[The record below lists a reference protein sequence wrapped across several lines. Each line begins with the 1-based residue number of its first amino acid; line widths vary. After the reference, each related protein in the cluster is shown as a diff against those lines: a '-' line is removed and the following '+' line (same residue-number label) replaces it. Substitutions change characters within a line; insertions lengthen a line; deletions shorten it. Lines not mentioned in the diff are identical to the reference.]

1 MSYVHS
7 KAGADSFGFSAT
19 ARCQDL
25 RSTQQWQLREVH
37 NVVDG
42 RWWVLPLLFSFHSAQ
57 LEVMLRLG
65 RAALSCSRLWDWH
78 DFQAKKA
85 ERKRLQTCEDDVPNQ
100 SKATEHDRLNQQ
112 NLLKSTNLSLFTCKL
127 STEKPSSSPK
137 FIGDGKHMNF
147 IDLADLAACTRC
159 ATFMLL
165 AHCEGI
171 VVGTIGLYLVPLAC
185 FVYFPLELD
194 TELLNGSS
202 INTREVS
209 PSRLQVE
216 PRNAELCF
224 GSSCSKKTDV
234 WQVLESS
241 RLTEN
246 PWTPEWPR
254 FALACASAGI
264 LSTAAW
270 SSRPANQRQWQCH
283 LMTSP
288 LLLWGDVSLRAV
300 SAMAAAVVFDA
311 VARQSTE
318 NVPSVLA
325 QANPG
330 VCSREEL
337 SRTVEHV
344 NTYNMMEQFPGN
356 RNTFCEVVFH
366 HRLHDTTDSRNAGFR
381 PKTRAWP
388 RKLCKGNCRTGRC
401 ELGELGE
408 SW

>member
-1 MSYVHS
+1 MLIAKQVQTPSDLAQLLDAKIWDPHNN
-7 KAGADSFGFSAT
+7 DSLG
-19 ARCQDL
+19 
-25 RSTQQWQLREVH
+25 EVH

-42 RWWVLPLLFSFHSAQ
+42 RWAVDGCYLCCSLFIIRNWKS
-57 LEVMLRLG
+57 MLRLG

-85 ERKRLQTCEDDVPNQ
+85 ERKRLQTCQDDVPNQ

-112 NLLKSTNLSLFTCKL
+112 NLLKSTNLSRFTCKL

-202 INTREVS
+202 INTREVC

-216 PRNAELCF
+216 PWNAELCF

-234 WQVLESS
+234 WQVQESS

-254 FALACASAGI
+254 FALACAPAGI

-270 SSRPANQRQWQCH
+270 SSRQWQQCQPSNGNAISWHLAVRRRFSSSSLCH
-283 LMTSP
+283 GCSSCVRCCCATIH
-288 LLLWGDVSLRAV
+288 GKRAIGTCTGQP
-300 SAMAAAVVFDA
+300 
-311 VARQSTE
+311 RGLQSW
-318 NVPSVLA
+318 
-325 QANPG
+325 
-330 VCSREEL
+330 R
-337 SRTVEHV
+337 VE
-344 NTYNMMEQFPGN
+344 
-356 RNTFCEVVFH
+356 
-366 HRLHDTTDSRNAGFR
+366 
-381 PKTRAWP
+381 
-388 RKLCKGNCRTGRC
+388 
-401 ELGELGE
+401 
-408 SW
+408 

>member
-1 MSYVHS
+1 MLLM
-7 KAGADSFGFSAT
+7 A
-19 ARCQDL
+19 
-25 RSTQQWQLREVH
+25 
-37 NVVDG
+37 VDECY
-42 RWWVLPLLFSFHSAQ
+42 LCCSLFSLRNWKS
-57 LEVMLRLG
+57 MLRLG

-202 INTREVS
+202 INTREVC

-216 PRNAELCF
+216 PWNAELCF
-224 GSSCSKKTDV
+224 GSSCSKKADV
-234 WQVLESS
+234 WQTPVVW
-241 RLTEN
+241 RKT
-246 PWTPEWPR
+246 PWKPEWPR

-356 RNTFCEVVFH
+356 RNTFCESWWCSITGCMTQPTH
-366 HRLHDTTDSRNAGFR
+366 GMQALGQRLGLGQGSFARETAEQADAN
-381 PKTRAWP
+381 W
-388 RKLCKGNCRTGRC
+388 GNSVSHGKSFVR
-401 ELGELGE
+401 
-408 SW
+408 